1 MVGAGLMDSGLGMEG
16 RCLLSAFG
24 LRCLDGI
31 LIARGATAS
40 FLEGVQFD

>member
-31 LIARGATAS
+31 LIARGSYCIIFRRGT
-40 FLEGVQFD
+40 V